1 MKKYL
6 NFYYIEYKYNTYIY
20 IYNNQKQVNDL
31 KYELSKKSQLIET
44 KIANIQNLNI
54 KMNEYNSELQ
64 KQTKEFTRYQN
75 EFKEFKKDIQINFE
89 DQNKIIQQ
97 CKLQT
102 EEKKEKNSNDDNDDG
117 DDDNDDD
124 DTSYFAITY
133 NSDDSDIENEDD
145 VTKRNCMNMLSLIK
159 NSDLKNGKDFL
170 LVNENNQRIKLK
182 NKEWHNY
189 TFGIFLLGENITL
202 AINCDRIRVKELGHL
217 KIKSSHLW
225 IRHSSSSID
234 CSQLGYPSDQGPGTG
249 RLRTL
254 LSGGGY
260 GTKGKEII
268 PSNDQKG
275 GIYGEKTLLKQI
287 HYGSGG
293 ASGGSGGG
301 IIQLV
306 IEQQLIN
313 YGLIQCNGGNGYG
326 YGYGNEHNHRNKK
339 SKQHGGGGSGGSIL
353 IKLQN
358 SYPFPNVFGT
368 IRCIG
373 GNQNLINEGGKGRI
387 AIYGVKLFSND
398 IKNIDPKPFNG
409 E

>member
-102 EEKKEKNSNDDNDDG
+102 EEKKEKNSNDDNDD
-117 DDDNDDD
+117 D
-124 DTSYFAITY
+124 DTNSRFAVTY

-145 VTKRNCMNMLSLIK
+145 VTKKIK
-159 NSDLKNGKDFL
+159 
-170 LVNENNQRIKLK
+170 
-182 NKEWHNY
+182 
-189 TFGIFLLGENITL
+189 
-202 AINCDRIRVKELGHL
+202 IRVKELGYL

-225 IRHSSSSID
+225 IKHPSSSID

-326 YGYGNEHNHRNKK
+326 YGYGNEHNHRKKK

-387 AIYGVKLFSND
+387 AIYGVELSSND
-398 IKNIDPKPFNG
+398 TKNIDPKPFNR